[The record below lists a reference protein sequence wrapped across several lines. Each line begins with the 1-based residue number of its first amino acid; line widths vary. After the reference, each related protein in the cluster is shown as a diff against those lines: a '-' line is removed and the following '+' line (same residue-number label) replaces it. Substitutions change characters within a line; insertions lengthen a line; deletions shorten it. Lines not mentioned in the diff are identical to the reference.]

1 MWLLKTKLL
10 RWLYW
15 SHMFKGGAFDIPH
28 RARGWWHAEGTS
40 AIRLRGVHE
49 EADSSAHRRKNEPM
63 TTIEAKS
70 SPVCRL
76 HLAQE
81 RAFPAA
87 RGPAIRTPNRIGSA
101 APKRAKHVTLE
112 QLRVFVAVAER
123 QHVTRAAAALNVA
136 QSAVS
141 AAIAALEAR
150 HGAKLFDR
158 VGRGVELTEAGA
170 LFLVEARAVL
180 ARVEAAG
187 LVLSELG
194 NLKRGTLAVHASQTI
209 ASYWLPRHLVAF
221 RHKYPG
227 IDIRLTVGNTA
238 QVAAAVHEGVAD
250 LGFIEGMIEDPML
263 TKEQVARDQLVIVV
277 GTEHAWSAI
286 DRLEPDRL
294 LETDWV
300 LREPG
305 SGTRSTF
312 EAALQGFGVSPGASR
327 IALELP
333 SNEVVRAAVEAGLGA
348 TAISA
353 SVAAPSLEAGLLH
366 RVRFN
371 LPERD
376 FQVVRHVAR
385 RRNRAA
391 DALLSMVTAPFARS
405 SRAP

>member
-1 MWLLKTKLL
+1 MPPDGGHMRASS
-10 RWLYW
+10 RWL
-15 SHMFKGGAFDIPH
+15 GCPE
-28 RARGWWHAEGTS
+28 RG
-40 AIRLRGVHE
+40 
-49 EADSSAHRRKNEPM
+49 
-63 TTIEAKS
+63 
-70 SPVCRL
+70 
-76 HLAQE
+76 
-81 RAFPAA
+81 
-87 RGPAIRTPNRIGSA
+87 
-101 APKRAKHVTLE
+101 KHVTLE
-112 QLRVFVAVAER
+112 QLRVFVVVAER
-123 QHVTRAAAALNVA
+123 QHVTRAAAVLNLA

-141 AAIAALEAR
+141 AAIAALVAR
-150 HGAKLFDR
+150 HGAKLFHR

-170 LFLVEARAVL
+170 LFLVEARAIL

-194 NLKRGTLAVHASQTI
+194 NLTRGTLSVHASQTI
-209 ASYWLPRHLVAF
+209 ANYWLPRHLVAF
-221 RHKYPG
+221 RRRYPG
-227 IDIRLTVGNTA
+227 IDIRLTIDNTA
-238 QVAAAVHEGVAD
+238 RVAAAVHEGAAD

-294 LETDWV
+294 IETDWV

-312 EAALQGFGVSPGASR
+312 EAALQGFGVSPGTLR
-327 IALELP
+327 LALELP
-333 SNEVVRAAVEAGLGA
+333 SNEALRAAVEAGLGA

-371 LPERD
+371 LPERY

-385 RRNRAA
+385 CRNRAA
-391 DALLSMVTAPFARS
+391 DALLSMVRVRS
-405 SRAP
+405 CDVGGSASKSLQAD